1 MRCCRGTFVFCP
13 NKRSVEVQYNNL
25 ELGSVFDVLQP
36 SFIPSNQ
43 DIKINISPG
52 KKKNKGFED
61 LWITSFWRAFHR
73 CLPERHPMNLLKTF

>member
-1 MRCCRGTFVFCP
+1 MRCSRGTFVFCP
-13 NKRSVEVQYNNL
+13 KKRSVEVQYNNL

-52 KKKNKGFED
+52 KKKQR
-61 LWITSFWRAFHR
+61 LWRLVDHFFLEGLSPVPAWKAPNEPT
-73 CLPERHPMNLLKTF
+73 

>member
-52 KKKNKGFED
+52 KKKTK
-61 LWITSFWRAFHR
+61 A
-73 CLPERHPMNLLKTF
+73 LKTCGSLLFGGPFTGACLKGTQ